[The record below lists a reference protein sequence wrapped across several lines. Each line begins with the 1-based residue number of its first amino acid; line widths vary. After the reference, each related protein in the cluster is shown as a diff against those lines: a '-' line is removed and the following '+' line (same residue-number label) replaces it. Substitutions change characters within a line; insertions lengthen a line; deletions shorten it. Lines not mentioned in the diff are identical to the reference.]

1 MFLNWKVSLPTLL
14 HQLAGYWLAMAISSG
29 IRAGIALGLGDST
42 YFRLMRLLCGKAGG
56 SCFLAVGFPALL

>member
-29 IRAGIALGLGDST
+29 IALGLGDST
-42 YFRLMRLLCGKAGG
+42 YFRLIRLLCGKAGG